1 MTLLTDENLK
11 LLYKTFCRMEPFNK
25 LKMPYTHEIKLKVTR
40 RKDIMGEFAPD
51 ENTIYI
57 SSARNAHFDTICKT
71 LLHEMA
77 HLVYRVCELHIF
89 YFGGLGMGRVQ
100 SPLKLD
106 IVRRYGIMAVSLM
119 DRAIQAVH
127 FPSLLRIC
135 ELN

>member
-11 LLYKTFCRMEPFNK
+11 LLYKTFVKLPPFDK
-25 LKMPYTHEIKLKVTR
+25 LNMPHACQIKLKVTR

-77 HLVYRVCELHIF
+77 HLYCYKLKHEDYHDHENREFKKILKHIASLYGFDPKEL
-89 YFGGLGMGRVQ
+89 
-100 SPLKLD
+100 
-106 IVRRYGIMAVSLM
+106 
-119 DRAIQAVH
+119 
-127 FPSLLRIC
+127 
-135 ELN
+135 

>member
-1 MTLLTDENLK
+1 MTLLTEENLK

-25 LKMPYTHEIKLKVTR
+25 LNMPHAHQIKLKVTR

-77 HLVYRVCELHIF
+77 HLYCYKLKHEDYHDHENREFKKILKHIASLYGFDPKEL
-89 YFGGLGMGRVQ
+89 
-100 SPLKLD
+100 
-106 IVRRYGIMAVSLM
+106 
-119 DRAIQAVH
+119 
-127 FPSLLRIC
+127 
-135 ELN
+135 

>member
-1 MTLLTDENLK
+1 
-11 LLYKTFCRMEPFNK
+11 
-25 LKMPYTHEIKLKVTR
+25 
-40 RKDIMGEFAPD
+40 
-51 ENTIYI
+51 
-57 SSARNAHFDTICKT
+57 
-71 LLHEMA
+71 
-77 HLVYRVCELHIF
+77 VYRVCELHIF